1 MKKTYQAPITHI
13 DVLTL
18 ESSLLLVNSVRL
30 EKDTNSYSGEFTTK
44 ENSWGDIW
52 EK

>member
-18 ESSLLLVNSVRL
+18 ESSLLADSVRL
-30 EKDTNSYSGEFTTK
+30 EKDTDSYGGEFTTK

>member
-18 ESSLLLVNSVRL
+18 ESSLLVNSVRL
-30 EKDTNSYSGEFTTK
+30 EKDTESYSGEFTTK

-52 EK
+52 EE

>member
-13 DVLTL
+13 DALEL
-18 ESSLLLVNSVRL
+18 ESSLLVNSTNL
-30 EKDTNSYSGEFTTK
+30 PKDNSPYSGEFSTK
-44 ENSWGDIW
+44 ENSWNDIW